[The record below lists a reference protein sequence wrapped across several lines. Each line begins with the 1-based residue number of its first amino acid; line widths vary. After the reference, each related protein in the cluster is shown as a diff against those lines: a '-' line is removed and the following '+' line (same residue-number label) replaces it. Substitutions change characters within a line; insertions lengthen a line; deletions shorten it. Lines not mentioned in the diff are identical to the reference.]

1 MIEHTIR
8 NKAKNPIFTLRPPV
22 LEAMLAARPESSSLT
37 FARFSVVY
45 KSLTGKSIHL
55 DYDQQQLFLKRY
67 GAGPNGQWTSKF
79 SKVNFELMKVVNAF
93 KDGYLL
99 TYHSSGF
106 LHDLALAEL
115 FYDMVERQ
123 ANLMPDG
130 WKG

>member
-8 NKAKNPIFTLRPPV
+8 NKAKNPIFTLRPKV

-37 FARFSVVY
+37 FARFAAVY

-67 GAGPNGQWTSKF
+67 GAGPKGDWVSKF
-79 SKVNFELMKVVNAF
+79 SKLNFELFKVVSAF
-93 KDGYLL
+93 KDGYLQ
-99 TYHSSGF
+99 THHAEGF
-106 LHDLALAEL
+106 LHDLAVAEL

-123 ANLMPDG
+123 ADLMPDG
-130 WKG
+130 WKS